1 MARRSI
7 HRLAS
12 REVATLT
19 KPGRHADG
27 GNLYLVI
34 RPDGSRRWS
43 FLFRDRRNGR
53 LREMGLGAAV
63 GPKKAGV
70 GLQEARRKAEAA
82 RGALY
87 AGNDPISDRREQKAA
102 TLAST
107 VTFGQVADDVFT
119 AISPGFKNEK
129 HRDQWKSS
137 LAIYAA
143 PLWSM
148 LVKDIDTDAILKVL
162 RPIWQTKHDTAV
174 RVRGRIEHVLDAA
187 KVRNLRT
194 GDNPA
199 RWRGHLDK
207 LLSKR
212 NATKRNH
219 FAAIPYGE
227 MAALVRDVRAKGSVS
242 AFALE
247 FCILTATRTNEVIGA
262 KWNEI
267 DLSKKVW
274 TIPGVRMKSGFEFR
288 VPLTDRAV
296 DVLKKLRPAGVEV
309 APASYVF
316 PGRKTDAPL
325 SNMAMLKVLRDLR
338 GQGSTVH
345 GTARSSFKDWAAETT
360 NHANIVSEM
369 ALSHAIGSETE
380 EAYRRGD
387 LFQKR
392 RKLMEDWSRF
402 LSRESARVVEID
414 RNAR

>member
-1 MARRSI
+1 MARRTI

-12 REVATLT
+12 REVATLKT
-19 KPGRHADG
+19 VGRHADG

-43 FLFRDRRNGR
+43 FLFRDRGTGR
-53 LREMGLGAAV
+53 LREMGLGGAV
-63 GPKKAGV
+63 GPQKVGV

-82 RGALY
+82 RAALY
-87 AGNDPISDRREQKAA
+87 AGNDPISDRRNQKAVL
-102 TLAST
+102 LAST
-107 VTFGQVADDVFT
+107 VTFGQVADEVFA

-137 LAIYAA
+137 LSIYAA

-212 NATKRNH
+212 NAAKRNH
-219 FAAIPYGE
+219 FAAIPYSEIG
-227 MAALVRDVRAKGSVS
+227 ALMRELRGQQSIS
-242 AFALE
+242 SMALE

-267 DLSKKVW
+267 DFTKKVW
-274 TIPGVRMKSGFEFR
+274 SIPGTRMKAGFEFR

-296 DVLKKLRPAGVEV
+296 EVLKKLKPAGVEIV
-309 APASYVF
+309 PNSYVF

-325 SNMAMLKVLRDLR
+325 SNMAMLELLRDLR
-338 GQGSTVH
+338 GMGNTVH
-345 GTARSSFKDWAAETT
+345 GFRSTFKDWAAETT

-369 ALSHAIGSETE
+369 ALAHTIGDKTE

-392 RKLMEDWSRF
+392 RKLMDDWARF
-402 LSRESARVVEID
+402 LSRDSAGIVAINRK
-414 RNAR
+414 AK

>member
-1 MARRSI
+1 
-7 HRLAS
+7 
-12 REVATLT
+12 
-19 KPGRHADG
+19 
-27 GNLYLVI
+27 
-34 RPDGSRRWS
+34 
-43 FLFRDRRNGR
+43 
-53 LREMGLGAAV
+53 MGLGAAV
-63 GPKKAGV
+63 GPKKVGT

-82 RGALY
+82 RAALY

-102 TLAST
+102 ALAST
-107 VTFGQVADDVFT
+107 VTFGQVADDVFA

-143 PLWSM
+143 PLWSL
-148 LVKDIDTDAILKVL
+148 LVKDIATDHVLKVL

-219 FAAIPYGE
+219 FAAIPYADMG
-227 MAALVRDVRAKGSVS
+227 ALIRDVRGQGSIS
-242 AFALE
+242 SFALE

-267 DLSKKVW
+267 DLAKKIW
-274 TIPGVRMKSGFEFR
+274 IIPAARMKAGFEFR

-296 DVLKKLRPAGVEV
+296 EVLKKLRPAGVEI
-309 APASYVF
+309 AADSFVF
-316 PGRKTDAPL
+316 PGRKANAPL
-325 SNMAMLKVLRDLR
+325 SNMAMLELLRDLR
-338 GQGSTVH
+338 GMGNTVH
-345 GTARSSFKDWAAETT
+345 GFRSSFKDWAAETT

-369 ALSHAIGSETE
+369 ALAHTIGDKTE

-402 LSRESARVVEID
+402 LSRDSARVVKID